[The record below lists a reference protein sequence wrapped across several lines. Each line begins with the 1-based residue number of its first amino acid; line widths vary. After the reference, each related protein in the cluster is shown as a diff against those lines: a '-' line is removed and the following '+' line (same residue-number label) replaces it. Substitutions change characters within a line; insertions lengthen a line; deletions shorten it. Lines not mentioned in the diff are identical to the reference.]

1 MYCQDLYVISLWGR
15 GYGLRGKWLRG
26 AAWCSCGIAFYKP
39 ELVGYFDDKKEIVR
53 KQARTGLS
61 VMAVPVVCMV
71 VSEIVGYIV
80 YIFTKAKRDIFGW
93 RLYAFG
99 LAGIIMA
106 VLLMRSRIPCNFI
119 TVTIFTFIAC
129 LLYGGIMNIA
139 AMMMNSTYTDSGSAN
154 ISWEALKL
162 LYITGAPYDAMHAGG
177 AAVCAFLW

>member
-1 MYCQDLYVISLWGR
+1 MCIRDR
-15 GYGLRGKWLRG
+15 
-26 AAWCSCGIAFYKP
+26 
-39 ELVGYFDDKKEIVR
+39 IVR

-71 VSEIVGYIV
+71 VSELVGYIV
-80 YIFTKAKRDIFGW
+80 YLFTTKPGETFFGW

-106 VLLMRSRIPCNFI
+106 VLLMRSCIPCNFI
-119 TVTIFTFIAC
+119 TVTIFTFISVFVI
-129 LLYGGIMNIA
+129 YGGIMNIA

-177 AAVCAFLW
+177 AAVCAFLFGDGLLGKLTRARIKYGL